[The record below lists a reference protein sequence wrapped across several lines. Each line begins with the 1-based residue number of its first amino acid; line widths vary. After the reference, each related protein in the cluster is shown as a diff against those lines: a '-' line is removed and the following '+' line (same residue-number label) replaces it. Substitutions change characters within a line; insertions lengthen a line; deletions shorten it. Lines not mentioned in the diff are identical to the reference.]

1 MTTIIIVIIAAILL
15 FFIFKRLRKSKQRV
29 ETVPPIPVY
38 IVGDKSKGKRGCSTP
53 LLLFIILILGG
64 VIIWLL
70 MK

>member
-1 MTTIIIVIIAAILL
+1 MTIIIIVIVALVFL
-15 FFIFKRLRKSKQRV
+15 FLIFRRLRKSKQRV

-38 IVGDKSKGKRGCSTP
+38 IVGDKKGKRGCSTP

>member
-1 MTTIIIVIIAAILL
+1 MTTIIIVIASAVLL
-15 FFIFKRLRKSKQRV
+15 FLIFRKLRKSKQRI

-70 MK
+70 IK